1 MVKKMIVVK
10 GVDEDVY
17 LEFKAAAIRQKMTIG
32 QTLNEAMKLWLND
45 AKKR

>member
-32 QTLNEAMKLWLND
+32 QMLNEAMKLWLND